1 MNIFLSNVFFQICTI
16 SLSKLEKIVILMIKI
31 TQVAI
36 GGIHFYN
43 AFEHY
48 GSNVLLVFII
58 MIVHKNYLF
67 SFVEEHECITNI
79 IHIKNAIIFFEST
92 T

>member
-1 MNIFLSNVFFQICTI
+1 MCAI

-31 TQVAI
+31 TQVEI
-36 GGIHFYN
+36 GGIHSYN

-48 GSNVLLVFII
+48 GSNVLLVFIF
-58 MIVHKNYLF
+58 MSFHKKYLF

-79 IHIKNAIIFFEST
+79 IHNKNAIKTI
-92 T
+92 

>member
-1 MNIFLSNVFFQICTI
+1 MCTI
-16 SLSKLEKIVILMIKI
+16 SLSKLEKIVILIIKI
-31 TQVAI
+31 TQVEI

-48 GSNVLLVFII
+48 GSNVLFVFII
-58 MIVHKNYLF
+58 MNFHKNYLF

-79 IHIKNAIIFFEST
+79 IHNKNAVIF
-92 T
+92 

>member
-1 MNIFLSNVFFQICTI
+1 
-16 SLSKLEKIVILMIKI
+16 MIKI
-31 TQVAI
+31 TQVEI

-48 GSNVLLVFII
+48 GSHVLLVFII
-58 MIVHKNYLF
+58 MNFHQNDLF

-79 IHIKNAIIFFEST
+79 IHNKNAIIF
-92 T
+92 